1 MKKLFNLAAL
11 CVVTSLVLG
20 SCSSDSGTTTTPAD
34 KNYYPTTVGSTW
46 TYDGV
51 DTEDTT
57 GTLRTIPGSEYTTT
71 TTVNASL
78 TYMGKASTQLISTSS
93 QPGSTP
99 DTTYISKTSSQIYT
113 YVQLLPTASLAAF
126 GVNLDLGSRWMLIG
140 DFNATSWTVIDTTI
154 KGISIPNPLDPT
166 STIPADIVVKITG
179 AKGGTS
185 TMTVMGSSITA
196 QEFTTT
202 FSISLSALG
211 GLVQLPIS
219 VATKTSVAENIGI
232 VKNETPPFS
241 ITLPA
246 LLGGTKLNNNGNRET
261 IKTYVIAK

>member
-1 MKKLFNLAAL
+1 MKKLSQMAAL
-11 CVVTSLVLG
+11 CVFAMLVLA
-20 SCSSDSGTTTTPAD
+20 SCSEDTTTPAAD

-71 TTVNASL
+71 TTVAASM
-78 TYMGKASTQLISTSS
+78 TYMGKPATVLVSASS

-99 DTTYISKTSSQIYT
+99 DTTYISKSSSQIYT
-113 YVQLLPTASLAAF
+113 YISLLPTDALAGF
-126 GVNLDLGSRWMLIG
+126 GVDLDLGSRWVLLA
-140 DFNATSWTVIDTTI
+140 DFNAGSWTVIDTTI
-154 KGISIPNPLDPT
+154 KGLSIPNPLSPG
-166 STIPADIVVKITG
+166 STIPADIVVKISG

-185 TMTVMGSSITA
+185 SMTVSGSSVTA

-202 FSISLSALG
+202 FSISITALG

-219 VATKTSVAENIGI
+219 VVTKTYVAENIGI

-241 ITLPA
+241 ITLPD
-246 LLGGTKLNNNGNRET
+246 LLGGTKLNNKGNRET
-261 IKTYVIAK
+261 LKTYVIAK